1 MSLDDFV
8 VFIIII
14 LLFSII
20 IFFILPNFIINL
32 FLAVNQL
39 LFELILF
46 YYFLHSHSI
55 ILISFSLNFISLILY
70 HLKYSWLSSNS
81 LYYPKMYSYL
91 QNQSSKCFFILISLL
106 LIHSNPIIS
115 FFTYSTI
122 HSIALIFYSIFS
134 SSQYHYSK
142 YPNLNSSSFI
152 SCLHIFSM
160 TLAIYPSFINSFF

>member
-70 HLKYSWLSSNS
+70 HLKYS
-81 LYYPKMYSYL
+81 
-91 QNQSSKCFFILISLL
+91 
-106 LIHSNPIIS
+106 
-115 FFTYSTI
+115 
-122 HSIALIFYSIFS
+122 
-134 SSQYHYSK
+134 
-142 YPNLNSSSFI
+142 
-152 SCLHIFSM
+152 
-160 TLAIYPSFINSFF
+160 